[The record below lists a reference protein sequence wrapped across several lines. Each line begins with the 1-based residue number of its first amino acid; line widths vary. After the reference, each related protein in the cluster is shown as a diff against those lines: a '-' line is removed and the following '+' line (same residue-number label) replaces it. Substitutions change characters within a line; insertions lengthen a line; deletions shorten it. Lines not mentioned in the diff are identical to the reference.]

1 MSLKN
6 PDDEYDELV
15 PEGNN
20 FFSKKFNKYKVYLI
34 LLIIGIIIGVML
46 QFFYINPLVSQFQTG
61 TAEDCLNSKQLLNK
75 QIECLSILVPDPR
88 TASEQCA
95 SQALIEKSL
104 IIPKDYNE
112 EAA

>member
-1 MSLKN
+1 MSLKEPN
-6 PDDEYDELV
+6 DEYDELV

-20 FFSKKFNKYKVYLI
+20 FFSKKINKYKLHLI
-34 LLIIGIIIGVML
+34 LLIIGIILGTML

-61 TAEDCLNSKQLLNK
+61 TAQDCLNSKQLLNK

-88 TASEQCA
+88 IASEQCA
-95 SQALIEKSL
+95 IQAFIDQSK

-112 EAA
+112 ESA